1 MTLKERIAKLMDE
14 LAIGIPEREYCIQLS
29 FLTMII
35 REPFYI
41 YGRSGSGKAIVL
53 DRLIAAFKNAKA
65 LKVGRRQQEV
75 PARLRDYDIIVFQS
89 YDPSNINMKNW
100 VQIALQDRDGIPFI
114 VSGDIRPE
122 VALTRGDIIDKLAL
136 TVSLPDSISPEGL
149 CSLLTTPEDVTATN
163 VEPSLTI
170 TKEEFEKW
178 DEDIRKVNFSQDSLT
193 MIGKLADLC
202 DKNNIYVSIK
212 KWLVLS
218 KLAKAAAFFN
228 GRTETSLM
236 DTSFLGTGIWGR
248 TITNNILIEGF
259 KKIAVE
265 ILLKEIPETLE
276 TRYDAD
282 DLLRRI
288 RRILFTTNNSYDTR
302 EYAGETCVSY
312 KINIAGES
320 TPIYVPLR
328 YIETEE
334 DFNPYNELRQVEKR
348 IRCNFHNTTSCSVAI
363 DSSIK
368 GVGLRTNT
376 IRANSPNFKP
386 GKFEDYAT
394 LPTYI
399 LIENDPNV
407 IAQKKA
413 EAEEI
418 RKEIND
424 TMGKETKYLMQLR
437 DIYRNLKKNRNE
449 LFCNPQLFDEILNQI
464 KDIFD
469 TTASIIGK
477 IKEAHELLASKGQ

>member
-1 MTLKERIAKLMDE
+1 MIRF
-14 LAIGIPEREYCIQLS
+14 REI
-29 FLTMII
+29 
-35 REPFYI
+35 
-41 YGRSGSGKAIVL
+41 
-53 DRLIAAFKNAKA
+53 
-65 LKVGRRQQEV
+65 
-75 PARLRDYDIIVFQS
+75 RDY
-89 YDPSNINMKNW
+89 
-100 VQIALQDRDGIPFI
+100 ALDHL
-114 VSGDIRPE
+114 RPRHGSM
-122 VALTRGDIIDKLAL
+122 LH
-136 TVSLPDSISPEGL
+136 
-149 CSLLTTPEDVTATN
+149 VT
-163 VEPSLTI
+163 
-170 TKEEFEKW
+170 EEEYEKW
-178 DEDIRKVNFSQDSLT
+178 DEDFRKVAFSQDSLT

-228 GRTETSLM
+228 GRTETSLL
-236 DTSFLGTGIWGR
+236 DTSFLGTAIWGR
-248 TITNNILIEGF
+248 SVSNNVLIEGY

-265 ILLKEIPETLE
+265 ILLKDIPDTLAE
-276 TRYDAD
+276 RYDAD

-288 RRILFTTNNSYDTR
+288 KRILFTTNNSYDTR
-302 EYAGETCVSY
+302 EYAGEACVSY
-312 KINIAGES
+312 KINIAGET

-328 YIETEE
+328 YIETDE
-334 DFNPYNELRQVEKR
+334 DFNPYNELRQIENR

-368 GVGLRTNT
+368 GVGLRTNA
-376 IRANSPNFKP
+376 IRTNAPTFKS

-407 IAQKKA
+407 IAQKKV

-424 TMGKETKYLMQLR
+424 VMCKESNHLTRLR
-437 DIYRNLKKNRNE
+437 DIYRDLKKNKDE
-449 LFCNPQLFDEILNQI
+449 LFCNQQLFNEILNQI

-469 TTASIIGK
+469 TTANIIGK
-477 IKEAHELLASKGQ
+477 IKEAHEMLSGKKTQA

>member
-1 MTLKERIAKLMDE
+1 MTLKQRITNLMDE
-14 LAIGIPEREYCIQLS
+14 LAVGIPEREYCIQLA

-35 REPFYI
+35 GEPFYI

-65 LKVGRRQQEV
+65 FKVGRRQQEV
-75 PARLRDYDIIVFQS
+75 PAKLSEYDIVVFQS
-89 YDPSNINMKNW
+89 YYPSNENMKNW
-100 VQIALQDRDGIPFI
+100 VQIALQDRDGTPLI

-136 TVSLPDSISPEGL
+136 TVCLPDSISPAGL
-149 CSLLTTPEDVTATN
+149 CSLLTNPEDVTATN
-163 VEPSLTI
+163 INPELAI
-170 TKEEFEKW
+170 TKDEFKKW
-178 DEDIRKVNFSQDSLT
+178 TPEIRKVNFSQDSLS

-218 KLAKAAAFFN
+218 QLAKAAAFFN

-248 TITNNILIEGF
+248 TITNNILTDGY

-265 ILLKEIPETLE
+265 ILLKDIPETLE
-276 TRYDAD
+276 KRYDAD

-288 RRILFTTNNSYDTR
+288 KRILFTTNNSYDTR

-376 IRANSPNFKP
+376 IRANSPSFKP

-407 IAQKKA
+407 IAKKKA
-413 EAEEI
+413 EAELI

-424 TMGKETKYLMQLR
+424 TMTKESQNLMQLR
-437 DIYRNLKKNRNE
+437 DIYRDLKKNRCE
-449 LFCNPQLFDEILNQI
+449 LFCNQVLFDEILNTI
-464 KDIFD
+464 KGIFD
-469 TTASIIGK
+469 TTATIIGK
-477 IKEAHELLASKGQ
+477 IKEAHEMLSSKGQ